1 MIEAFHYVLVAVT
14 IATAMATI
22 GVRDLTRA
30 IALFAAFNVSVSMI
44 YYLLG
49 APFVAV
55 FQLLVYAGAVTVLF
69 LVTLHTLGGGLE

>member
-1 MIEAFHYVLVAVT
+1 MIETVHYLLIAVT
-14 IATAMATI
+14 IVLALIT
-22 GVRDLTRA
+22 VKSQDLTRA
-30 IALFAAFNVSVSMI
+30 IMSFAVFNVSISMI

-69 LVTLHTLGGGLE
+69 LVTLHTLRGRME